1 MKTAATFSPHPLPGR
16 ARQSRRH
23 LVLPMLLGGALAG
36 CSGGPG
42 QTAPPPVPVTTATV
56 VRQTVPLTAHTI
68 GNVEAIATVG
78 IKSQVTGELTEVH
91 FREGQTVR
99 EGDTLFTI
107 DSRPYVAALQQAQA
121 QLARDQALAK
131 KAEADVARYK
141 DLVAKDFVTKEQY
154 DQIVASAASTQAT
167 VQADQ
172 ANVDNVRVQLGYC
185 TIKAPFSGRTGN
197 LLVKLGNIVKA
208 NADTPMMTLNQLRPI
223 YVTFTLPAQ
232 LLPQITDGHGKSLKI
247 EAKIPNEDA
256 VEQGTLTFVDNSVDA
271 ATATVLLK
279 GTFPNKDDRLWPG
292 QFIDVTLFLGEQQDR
307 VVAPAA
313 AVEAD
318 QQGDH
323 VFVVKPDQT
332 VDLVSVQVDR
342 RDEKIAVIASG
353 LKGGETVVTDG
364 QLRLVPGAKV
374 KSRDG
379 AQPAGSEAQ

>member
-1 MKTAATFSPHPLPGR
+1 MLPL
-16 ARQSRRH
+16 
-23 LVLPMLLGGALAG
+23 LLGGVLAG
-36 CSGGPG
+36 CGGG
-42 QTAPPPVPVTTATV
+42 NGEIARPPVPVTTATV
-56 VRQTVPLTAHTI
+56 TRQTVPLTAHTI

-78 IKSQVTGELTEVH
+78 IKSQVGGELTEVH

-107 DSRPYVAALQQAQA
+107 DPRPYAAALQQAQA

-154 DQIVASAASTQAT
+154 DQIMATAGATQAT

-172 ANVDNVRVQLGYC
+172 ANVENARVQLGYC

-197 LLVKLGNIVKA
+197 LLVKLGNVVKA
-208 NADTPMMTLNQLRPI
+208 NADTPMTTLNQLRPI

-232 LLPQITDGHGKSLKI
+232 LLPQITDGHGKNLKI
-247 EAKIPNEDA
+247 EARIPGEDA
-256 VEQGTLTFVDNSVDA
+256 VEKGVLTFVDNSVDA
-271 ATATVLLK
+271 TTATVLLK
-279 GTFPNKDDRLWPG
+279 GTFPNEDERLWPG
-292 QFIDVTLFLGEQQDR
+292 QFVDVTLFLGEQQDR
-307 VVAPAA
+307 VVAPAT

-318 QQGDH
+318 QEGDH

-332 VDLVSVQVDR
+332 VDLVRVKVDR
-342 RDEKIAVIASG
+342 RDDNIAVISSG

-374 KSRDG
+374 HSRDG
-379 AQPAGSEAQ
+379 AQPSGGEAQ